1 VYFSGTVAQSMIG
14 TLFDGSNK
22 QRWVKTLG
30 NIEWGVI
37 FMANER
43 ISIEIMEKGQVSAI
57 LSGPDQLNDSKK
69 TGVIIAHGA
78 ANDMNNSLIIC
89 RCRWP
94 CDRRLHHASF

>member
-30 NIEWGVI
+30 NIEWGVKI
-37 FMANER
+37 MANER
-43 ISIEIMEKGQVSAI
+43 ISIEILEKGQVSAI
-57 LSGPDQLNDSKK
+57 LSGPDLLSDSNK

-78 ANDMNNSLIIC
+78 ANDMNNSLIVCCC
-89 RCRWP
+89 R
-94 CDRRLHHASF
+94 